1 MAMEYAHIDT
11 FPSRTEPRSQ
21 GNITNQELML
31 EYSLVILLLGCF
43 ALVSLWFKFYQ
54 QVMDYDSFFCLKT
67 N

>member
-11 FPSRTEPRSQ
+11 FPSRTEPRGQ